1 MKNKVY
7 LWLLF
12 ISIAC
17 ILAYIKYPIGLW
29 WLVAYVGVFI
39 ISLLFTLS
47 SQGGKDKKT
56 VVIHR
61 DMTDLI

>member
-17 ILAYIKYPIGLW
+17 ILAYIKYPIG
-29 WLVAYVGVFI
+29 LVAYVGVFI